1 MDLVQGVADL
11 SDATFEGRRATI
23 AVLVTPQAHTFLGIL
38 RITRAFRRQ
47 LEADNAE
54 ESVVGTE
61 HVPQDLAEGP
71 LTFSRQPVEILIEY
85 ACEGARQIAICM
97 VVLPEDALGLRRC
110 GGPQSGKPDGEVAK
124 LVLRHQEGE
133 PKALVVVLAPDPGAA
148 HLRVGQIDSRLDE
161 RLDGFGDRRHQSA
174 TAGTP
179 ATVSDATRST
189 TLWR

>member
-47 LEADNAE
+47 LEADDAE

-71 LTFSRQPVEILIEY
+71 LTFSRHPVEILIEY
-85 ACEGARQIAICM
+85 ACEGARQVGIGM
-97 VVLPEDALGLRRC
+97 VVLPGDARGRRR
-110 GGPQSGKPDGEVAK
+110 GGGREGGKPAGEGA
-124 LVLRHQEGE
+124 E
-133 PKALVVVLAPDPGAA
+133 PVV
-148 HLRVGQIDSRLDE
+148 
-161 RLDGFGDRRHQSA
+161 
-174 TAGTP
+174 
-179 ATVSDATRST
+179 
-189 TLWR
+189 